1 MLTELRVENFAII
14 DHLELRFD
22 SGLVT
27 LTGETGAGKSIIIDA
42 VETLLGVRAETT
54 LIRSGADRALIEG
67 TFQFTNDVHESIHK
81 ILVREDLLDDPEFV
95 TLSREIRREGRNIA
109 RVNGRSI
116 TVALLRE
123 IGDYLV
129 DVHGQSEHL
138 SLLHVRNHL
147 GLLDRYASVDEQL
160 NAYSETFAQL
170 QEVQDELR
178 TLRQAE
184 SEAAQRA
191 DLLTYQINEIESAKL
206 QPGED
211 EELKLERDRLAN
223 AENIASSAQDAIYSL
238 DEGTPETP
246 AVTDRMGAV
255 VSALTELVKLDPSNS
270 ALEEQVQN
278 LFDGLADLARDL
290 RAYLDLVEYN
300 PKRLEYVEE
309 RLELITDLKR
319 KYGKAI
325 EEIIVYA
332 QDAVKELEDIT
343 HAEER
348 IVNLEVQRETLLNE
362 LAERGQA
369 LSQKRHA
376 AAEAL
381 SESIEKEL
389 DDLRMARARF
399 GVDFKHR
406 PDPDGAQLVGGE
418 RVAYDASGFEQVE
431 FLVEPNPG
439 EGLKPLARIAS
450 GGETSRLMLAL
461 KNVLTRAD
469 PTPTLIFDEIDQGIG
484 GRVGAIVGEK
494 LWNLAQN
501 HQVFCVTHLPQ
512 LAAFGGQHLRVYKEL
527 LKGRTVTQADFL
539 QEDARLNEL
548 ADMLGDVSDGT
559 LQSARE
565 IVTTAQKVMQKGTN
579 E

>member
-1 MLTELRVENFAII
+1 MLNELRVENFAII
-14 DHLELRFD
+14 DRLELRFEP
-22 SGLVT
+22 GLVT

-54 LIRSGADRALIEG
+54 LIRSDADRALIEG
-67 TFQFTNDVHESIHK
+67 TFHLSTNIKESIHA
-81 ILVREDLLDDPEFV
+81 ILKREDLLDDPRFV

-109 RVNGRSI
+109 RVNGR
-116 TVALLRE
+116 TVTAGLLRE
-123 IGDYLV
+123 IGEFLV

-147 GLLDRYASVDEQL
+147 GLLDRYAGVDEHV
-160 NAYSETFAQL
+160 NAYSETFNQL
-170 QEVQDELR
+170 QGVQSELDE
-178 TLRQAE
+178 LRQAE
-184 SEAAQRA
+184 SDAAQRA
-191 DLLTYQINEIESAKL
+191 DLLTYQINEIDSAKL

-223 AENIASSAQDAIYSL
+223 AENLASSAQDAIYSL
-238 DEGTPETP
+238 DEGTPETQS
-246 AVTDRMGAV
+246 VTDRMGAV
-255 VSALTELVKLDPSNS
+255 VSALAELAKLDSSKS
-270 ALEEQVQN
+270 ALVGQAQD
-278 LFDGLADLARDL
+278 LLDGLADLARDL
-290 RAYLDLVEYN
+290 REYLELVEYN
-300 PKRLEYVEE
+300 PKRLEFVEE

-319 KYGKAI
+319 KYGNSIEAI
-325 EEIIVYA
+325 NAYA
-332 QDAVKELEDIT
+332 QKAAQEMEAIT

-348 IVNLEVQRETLLNE
+348 IESLEAQRESLLIE
-362 LAERGQA
+362 LATNGEV
-369 LSQKRHA
+369 LSQKRRE
-376 AAEAL
+376 AAETL

-389 DDLRMARARF
+389 EDLRMARARF
-399 GVDFKHR
+399 GVDFKSR
-406 PDPDGAQLVGGE
+406 PDPDGVQLTSGE
-418 RVAYDASGFEQVE
+418 RVAFDGTGFEQVE

-484 GRVGAIVGEK
+484 GRVGAVVGEK
-494 LWNLAQN
+494 LWNLAKN

-512 LAAFGGQHLRVYKEL
+512 LAAFGGQHLRVFKQL
-527 LKGRTVTQADFL
+527 LKGRTVTQVDVL
-539 QEDARLNEL
+539 QDDARLNEL
-548 ADMLGDVSDGT
+548 AEMLGEVSEGT

-565 IVTTAQKVMQKGTN
+565 IVTTAQKVTQEDKS